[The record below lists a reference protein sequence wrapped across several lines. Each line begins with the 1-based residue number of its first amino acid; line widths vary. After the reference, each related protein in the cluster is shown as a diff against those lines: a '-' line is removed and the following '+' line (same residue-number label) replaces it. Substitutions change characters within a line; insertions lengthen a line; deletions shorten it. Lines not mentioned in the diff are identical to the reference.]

1 MLKMY
6 KTTSKNTITIL
17 TLTVA
22 SILFVTSSS
31 EAFGHVSF
39 QFVPGNGA
47 SGAGCTVGPCVSA
60 NHTVSF
66 VLGETFE
73 PAFVDT
79 YHDAELTL
87 THVLTNLR
95 LGNAHKDQTATAFS
109 ASDFSSTGKVL
120 KVDTYFYPST
130 KLVST
135 AGALSPTGGV
145 KHSTGN
151 GDGSL
156 ADNPGANAV
165 GLFCDTGTIASGQ
178 LIGNAYN
185 CVPNQG
191 GTFGYTDKREGMF
204 FRPLGAAEQ
213 SGTGLQYRQ
222 NTRQYYTEQGLTL
235 YHVYGAIN
243 YFNDTGIG
251 LTKINMWVDGRNV
264 KTLSMAAANG
274 NNNRTYTVNGG
285 FGLNNMTT
293 SVYWPD
299 ADGGVTEN
307 THPTNLRKA
316 IGQIRDNTWD
326 IWNVLEQISNG
337 LNAINE
343 FIPKVPDHTPR
354 NYTNPGPTSSGQYT
368 FP

>member
-1 MLKMY
+1 
-6 KTTSKNTITIL
+6 
-17 TLTVA
+17 
-22 SILFVTSSS
+22 
-31 EAFGHVSF
+31 
-39 QFVPGNGA
+39 
-47 SGAGCTVGPCVSA
+47 
-60 NHTVSF
+60 
-66 VLGETFE
+66 
-73 PAFVDT
+73 
-79 YHDAELTL
+79 
-87 THVLTNLR
+87 
-95 LGNAHKDQTATAFS
+95 
-109 ASDFSSTGKVL
+109 
-120 KVDTYFYPST
+120 
-130 KLVST
+130 
-135 AGALSPTGGV
+135 
-145 KHSTGN
+145 
-151 GDGSL
+151 
-156 ADNPGANAV
+156 
-165 GLFCDTGTIASGQ
+165 
-178 LIGNAYN
+178 
-185 CVPNQG
+185 
-191 GTFGYTDKREGMF
+191 MF

-251 LTKINMWVDGRNV
+251 LTKINMWIDGRNV

-274 NNNRTYTVNGG
+274 NNNRTYTVNSG

-337 LNAINE
+337 LNAITD
-343 FIPKVPDHTPR
+343 FTPKVPDHTPR

>member
-1 MLKMY
+1 MY
-6 KTTSKNTITIL
+6 KTTNNNTITIL
-17 TLTVA
+17 TLAVA
-22 SILFVTSSS
+22 SILFVTLSS
-31 EAFGHVSF
+31 EAFGHASF

-47 SGAGCTVGPCVSA
+47 TGAGCTSGTCVSI
-60 NHTVSF
+60 NHTVNF

-87 THVLTNLR
+87 THILTNLR
-95 LGNAHKDQTATAFS
+95 LGNAHKDQTAAAS
-109 ASDFSSTGKVL
+109 AASDFSSTGKVL

-130 KLVST
+130 KLVNT
-135 AGALSPTGGV
+135 AGNLSPTGGV
-145 KHSTGN
+145 KHSIGN

-156 ADNPGANAV
+156 ADNPGANTV
-165 GLFCDTGTIASGQ
+165 GLFCDTGTVSSGV
-178 LIGNAYN
+178 LTGNSYN

-213 SGTGLQYRQ
+213 SGSGLQYRQ

-235 YHVYGAIN
+235 YHVHGAIN

-251 LTKINMWVDGRNV
+251 LTKINMWIDGRNV

-274 NNNRTYTVNGG
+274 ANNRTYTVNSG

-337 LNAINE
+337 LNAITE
-343 FIPKVPDHTPR
+343 FIPKVPDHVPR